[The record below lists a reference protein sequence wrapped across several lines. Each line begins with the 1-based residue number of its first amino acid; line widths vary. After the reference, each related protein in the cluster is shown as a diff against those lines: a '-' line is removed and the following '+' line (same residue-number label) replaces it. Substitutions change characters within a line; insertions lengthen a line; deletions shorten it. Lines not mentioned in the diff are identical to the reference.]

1 MALFGGGR
9 GKEVEILL
17 KRIEGKGYR
26 GPGEKRALIQELGQ
40 HELRAD
46 LLMRLLTGGDADL
59 ARFAVEKLGTSRD
72 PGSLDMLLGALQR
85 VPRGRWRPIVAA
97 IHRMNSPALD
107 DKLGLMMRS
116 KRVEAREAA
125 LEVIAQDTAW
135 TRHLSSLKA
144 ALRDESNPV
153 RARAVQVLGTGIED
167 HSVRRVLQELLYNP
181 DDTVRHAA
189 IEALSL
195 RPHLDVIEDF
205 FDLLPNEKPK
215 QQDLIVRGIKK
226 LLAAEGRV
234 SEKVQDRILPLLAAE
249 DERIRRAAAQLLGS
263 IPDKLYVLRR
273 FFVYAKGIAFWL
285 RDRAFTAVS
294 AVADDVTE
302 AVLVLLEDRDL
313 DIVVGATTMA
323 GNSQDPRVVEG
334 LWGVLER
341 EDLDWWVKVPA
352 LENLAVIAHP
362 SVEQMLIAKLDDPE
376 LRTAALAS
384 LGKRVQPSSLP
395 HIQRYLTHERRSV
408 RHAAIGALRE
418 YREAKV
424 VRVLEEVARTDRDE
438 ECRMLALELL
448 DENGAEGAVAAK
460 SVRDDAKRPAP
471 SAGEGLTLTMLDT
484 DPEVD

>member
-40 HELRAD
+40 HEFRSD
-46 LLMRLLTGGDADL
+46 LLVRLLTGGDADL
-59 ARFAVEKLGTSRD
+59 ARFAVEKLGQARD
-72 PGSLDMLLGALQR
+72 PGALDTLLGCLQR
-85 VPRGRWRPIVAA
+85 VPRGRWRPIVAS
-97 IHRMNSPALD
+97 IHRLGSPLLD
-107 DKLGLMMRS
+107 DKLGRMMRS
-116 KRVEAREAA
+116 KRVETREAA

-144 ALRDESNPV
+144 ALRDEQNSV
-153 RARAVQVLGTGIED
+153 RARAVHVLATGIED
-167 HSVRRVLQELLYNP
+167 HSVRRVLQELLYNT
-181 DDTVRHAA
+181 DDVVRNAA

-195 RPHLDVIEDF
+195 RPHLDVIEDL

-215 QQDLIVRGIKK
+215 QQDQIVRGLKK

-302 AVLVLLEDRDL
+302 AVLTLLEDRDL
-313 DIVVGATTMA
+313 DVVVGATTMA
-323 GNSQDPRVVEG
+323 GNSQDPRVVDG

-352 LENLAVIAHP
+352 LEHLAGMPHQ
-362 SVEQMLIAKLDDPE
+362 SVEQMLVAKLQDPE

-384 LGKRVQPSSLP
+384 LGQRAQVSSLG
-395 HIQRYLTHERRSV
+395 HILGYLTHERRSV
-408 RHAAIGALRE
+408 RHAAIGALRG
-418 YREAKV
+418 YNDAKV
-424 VRVLEEVARTDRDE
+424 VRVIEEVARTDRDE

-448 DENGAEGAVAAK
+448 DEKGAEGAVAAK
-460 SVRDDAKRPAP
+460 SVRDDLKRP
-471 SAGEGLTLTMLDT
+471 SSTAGDGLALTMLNA
-484 DPEVD
+484 DPEIE